1 MFQCYGAA
9 CARDPRRTAE
19 RLCRKFS
26 IRSTPNLKPGSH
38 LPYEHPALAEV
49 RTFVKIKAETLGIH
63 ERLILNMDQ
72 VWSTN
77 FRPETH
83 TLQKRAS
90 VNGMSEMLLL
100 AVGLHSD
107 KLRLREV
114 LQRPRQCPTGGH
126 PGHLQPFP
134 G

>member
-19 RLCRKFS
+19 RICRKFS
-26 IRSTPNLKPGSH
+26 IRPTQNLKPGSH

-49 RTFVKIKAETLGIH
+49 RTFVRLKAETLGIH

-77 FRPETH
+77 FRPATH

-90 VNGMSEMLLL
+90 VNGIRDPLSRS
-100 AVGLHSD
+100 HF
-107 KLRLREV
+107 
-114 LQRPRQCPTGGH
+114 LQRVRH
-126 PGHLQPFP
+126 SLERSLDLPFSQQDP
-134 G
+134 VV